1 MIAAALRWLREEA
14 RLAGL
19 DSWADGAYDGP
30 SPCTA
35 ADPRCA
41 RTLDRLAAVAAQM
54 ASGKAR
60 LVDGRPVTSAAAT
73 DVRHTFAQVLAQ
85 KAPPVHLVRRKTK

>member
-1 MIAAALRWLREEA
+1 MIAALLRWLREES

-19 DSWADGAYDGP
+19 DSWGDGAYDGP

-41 RTLDRLAAVAAQM
+41 KTLERLAAVAEQM

-60 LVDGRPVTSAAAT
+60 LVDGDRPYANSFAT
-73 DVRHTFAQVLAQ
+73 DLRHTFAAVMAR
-85 KAPPVHLVRRKTK
+85 KAPPSIS